1 MKGNNIAMSMGM
13 RHLFEKYQN
22 IEIVKIKFYDDII
35 LKCDLLIVF
44 LRNK

>member
-22 IEIVKIKFYDDII
+22 IEIVKIKFHDDI
-35 LKCDLLIVF
+35 VF
-44 LRNK
+44 KMQLADCFSEK

>member
-1 MKGNNIAMSMGM
+1 MSMGM

-22 IEIVKIKFYDDII
+22 IEIVKINSVMTSF
-35 LKCDLLIVF
+35 LKCDLPIIS